1 MTLKQEERIILK
13 IKKIKAELAAD
24 KKRWGGFYD
33 DSRELRYL
41 LPELYVKI
49 GDYSGGLR
57 YMNWFKKN
65 FSDDGG
71 FPEFLF
77 EWAIILFKVGKVKE
91 AEKMVFKA
99 FCSNTYILDK
109 FFDNPITPIDK
120 YESSNIDIPEYA
132 AEYFNYSFKQAN
144 LLDFAE
150 WLQHFIESE
159 KFLALSHRYIDIHK
173 QLNVEHESET
183 RINLID
189 EADKLVNEI

>member
-1 MTLKQEERIILK
+1 MTPKQEERIILK
-13 IKKIKAELAAD
+13 IKRIKVELAAD

-33 DSRELRYL
+33 DSRGLRYL
-41 LPELYVKI
+41 PPELYIKLA
-49 GDYSGGLR
+49 DYSGGMR
-57 YMNWFKKN
+57 YMNWFKQN
-65 FSDDGG
+65 FYDDGG
-71 FPEFLF
+71 FPEFIF

-132 AEYFNYSFKQAN
+132 IESFNYSFKQAN
-144 LLDFAE
+144 LMDFAE
-150 WLQHFIESE
+150 WLQHFIASE
-159 KFLALSHRYIDIHK
+159 KIIALSQRYIDIHK
-173 QLNVEHESET
+173 QLNVEHEFET
-183 RINLID
+183 RSNLID